1 MFESLFTQFDS
12 IVVLDL
18 ETTGLDPRTDEMIE
32 FGALRV
38 TPGGLAAEEEDIL
51 IRLSDGNRLPPAI
64 TKLTGI
70 TEDRLFYEGIEKAE
84 AAARIQAMLSAP
96 NTLLATY
103 NAQFDLCF
111 LYYFL
116 RAHGGTEPLRAARLY
131 DVLTVYRDRRDYPH
145 RLENAVAAYAL
156 ETQNTHRAID
166 DARATLELLA
176 AMENE
181 QDDLARYID
190 LFGYNPRYGAPRPRI
205 SSVTYR
211 AQPYERG
218 VPLYERGGDDIPG

>member
-1 MFESLFTQFDS
+1 MLESLFSQFDS
-12 IVVLDL
+12 IVMLDL
-18 ETTGLDPRTDEMIE
+18 ETTGLDPRMDEIIE
-32 FGALRV
+32 FGALRI
-38 TPGGLAAEEEDIL
+38 TPDGFETEDDVL

-84 AAARIQAMLSAP
+84 AAARIRDMLSVP
-96 NTLLATY
+96 NTLIATY

-116 RAHGGTEPLRAARLY
+116 REYGGLELLQAAQLY

-176 AMENE
+176 AMEDE
-181 QDDLARYID
+181 QDDLAYYID

-211 AQPYERG
+211 AQPYERSI
-218 VPLYERGGDDIPG
+218 PLYKQDRGTDPG

>member
-1 MFESLFTQFDS
+1 MLESLFSQFEN

-18 ETTGLDPRTDEMIE
+18 ETTGLDARRDEIIE

-38 TPGGLAAEEEDIL
+38 SSDGAQTEDDVL
-51 IRLSDGNRLPPAI
+51 IRLAEGNRLPPAI

-70 TEDRLFYEGIEKAE
+70 TEDRLFYEGVEKNT
-84 AAARIQAMLSAP
+84 AAGRIRDMLEAP
-96 NTLLATY
+96 NTLIVTY

-111 LYYFL
+111 LFYFL
-116 RAHGGTEPLRAARLY
+116 KTHGGVELLKNARLY
-131 DVLTVYRDRRDYPH
+131 DALTVYRDRRDYPH
-145 RLENAVAAYAL
+145 RLENAVEAYAL

-176 AMENE
+176 AMEQE
-181 QDDLARYID
+181 HGDLSKYID
-190 LFGYNPRYGAPRPRI
+190 LFGYNPRYGVPKPKI

-218 VPLYERGGDDIPG
+218 IPLYERSVD

>member
-1 MFESLFTQFDS
+1 MLESLFTQFDS

-18 ETTGLDPRTDEMIE
+18 ETTGLDPRTDEIIE
-32 FGALRV
+32 FGALRI
-38 TPGGLAAEEEDIL
+38 TPDGPEAEDDVL

-70 TEDRLFYEGIEKAE
+70 TEDRLFYEGIEKAG
-84 AAARIQAMLSAP
+84 AAARIRAMLSVP
-96 NTLLATY
+96 NTLIATY

-116 RAHGGTEPLRAARLY
+116 RKYGGLELLQAAQLY

-176 AMENE
+176 AMEDE
-181 QDDLARYID
+181 QDDLSSYID

-211 AQPYERG
+211 AQPYERSI
-218 VPLYERGGDDIPG
+218 PLYERDRDTVPG